1 MGVLGVDIVEVVRAI
16 ENKERVNRTIDWVGI
31 WMWKIR

>member
-1 MGVLGVDIVEVVRAI
+1 MGVLGVDIVEVVRVV

-31 WMWKIR
+31 WTWKIR